1 MIDLT
6 PIFQA
11 ILALLAALITAFA
24 IPWIRSKTTLEQR
37 EMLLS
42 ITTSLIYAAEQLYGA
57 GKGHEKMEYVIGQ
70 LEERGYTADIAAIEA
85 IIKEQ
90 YDLLHNRK
98 IVETDPPDGD

>member
-11 ILALLAALITAFA
+11 VLALLAALITAFV

-42 ITTSLIYAAEQLYGA
+42 ITTSLVYAAEQLYGA
-57 GKGHEKMEYVIGQ
+57 GKGREKMDYVIGQ

-98 IVETDPPDGD
+98 IAETDPPDGD